1 MIRFGARVLL
11 LLPSMSTLLVAA
23 PDVRAFEIHRHAAM
37 TRDVLQNAGIS
48 GAGLG
53 SAVVGAMWPDA
64 VGCILHAYCDPPYNL
79 GRPAPG
85 ADRILGDLSLNHFD
99 NDQLE
104 ASVQRVNDRM
114 AAAYVLWQSL
124 AGSPNPWPEDDARDF
139 HRAMFLFGQA
149 LHAVQD
155 FYAHSTY
162 LECNVPLLRIG
173 CSRGLAIWEGLR
185 VGGCDPNYTVDGVED
200 LQTGYYKLAP
210 PPGGTTHDALNKDAP
225 GTAQGARV
233 VTRLFPPASCYT
245 YYGVLSGQYGATSGT
260 GTYEATGLA
269 PRHSDHALTALNTGG
284 PVFGS
289 LIGAARTAPG
299 AQTDAFGESL
309 FELIA
314 RANADPTVIAL
325 ANERA
330 ALVDLSNP
338 DPNAFPL
345 GSLDLDGLP
354 VPEPSVGAMGIAGLI
369 GIATAARRRS
379 SRERRDPQRSAGLAS
394 KSIGSTCRVQR
405 Q

>member
-1 MIRFGARVLL
+1 MRRFGTRRFLPLL
-11 LLPSMSTLLVAA
+11 LTLPILLAA
-23 PDVRAFEIHRHAAM
+23 GSRARAFEIHRHAAM

-48 GAGLG
+48 GAALS

-85 ADRILGDLSLNHFD
+85 TERILGDLSLNHFD

-104 ASVQRVNDRM
+104 ASIGRVNDRM
-114 AAAYVLWQSL
+114 AVAYVLGTSL
-124 AGSPNPWPEDDARDF
+124 ANSPNPWPEDDARDF
-139 HRAMFLFGQA
+139 HRAMFLFGQV

-185 VGGCDPNYTVDGVED
+185 VGGCDPQYTVDGVED
-200 LQTGYYKLAP
+200 LQSGYYKLAP
-210 PPGGTTHDALNKDAP
+210 PPGGTTHDAVNKDNA
-225 GTAQGARV
+225 GTAQGART
-233 VTRLFPPASCYT
+233 VTRLLPPGSCYT
-245 YYGVLSGQYGATSGT
+245 YYGVLSGQFGSTSGT

-289 LIGAARTAPG
+289 NIGAGRVGGAAKGG
-299 AQTDAFGESL
+299 AQTDAAGESL

-314 RANADPTVIAL
+314 RANADPTVVAL
-325 ANERA
+325 ADERA
-330 ALVDLSNP
+330 ALIDLTNP
-338 DPNAFPL
+338 DPSAFPL
-345 GSLDLDGLP
+345 GSLDFDGLP
-354 VPEPSVGAMGIAGLI
+354 LPEPAAGATLVVGAFALGAASRGRRVRAG
-369 GIATAARRRS
+369 RR
-379 SRERRDPQRSAGLAS
+379 
-394 KSIGSTCRVQR
+394 
-405 Q
+405 